1 METRK
6 IEISK
11 ENVMHVFDCD
21 VEKETKLKIQD
32 NLYDII
38 KIINK
43 L

>member
-11 ENVMHVFDCD
+11 NDVISIFNCD
-21 VEKETKLKIQD
+21 IEKETKLKIQD